1 MSAIPSIRV
10 SSSAPKSAK
19 PGINKSWSEELPL
32 PPAPQTKFA
41 GKESALKGLARFAL
55 SHGASS
61 EKVKSTEEKKEF
73 LGTMLGNVDA
83 LVESVRKAG
92 IWGLS

>member
-1 MSAIPSIRV
+1 MSAIPSIKV
-10 SSSAPKSAK
+10 STSVPKSAK
-19 PGINKSWSEELPL
+19 PGINKSWSEELP
-32 PPAPQTKFA
+32 APQTKSA
-41 GKESALKGLARFAL
+41 SKESALKGLARFAL
-55 SHGASS
+55 SHVGSS

-92 IWGLS
+92 IWGLN